1 MAPANTAQSN
11 PVSADKTQTASSAAP
26 ISVMIV
32 DDSLVARRVL
42 QRILEEDGRFTVV
55 GCHSGANDAIA
66 ALGRTACDIIL
77 LDLEMPGRSGVDSL
91 PEMLS
96 TSRNAKI
103 VILSGHHAE
112 DGSVAIAALAAGAR
126 DVMTKPIAGHFGPA
140 FASALADRLSA
151 IFTGQDRVAWTGDS
165 APRRVTAL
173 PGIAHAPRAIGIG
186 ASTGGIHALT
196 AFLAALD
203 ETPGVPIPAPIF
215 VTQHLPAD
223 FLPFFAEQLRRQA
236 RMPVHVAEE
245 GMPVLPGNLYIAPGQ
260 AHLTVTRKFNHRVAI
275 RLSRASSRHGAFP
288 AVDPMLAS
296 LAEVYGEK
304 ACGLVFSGMGRD
316 GLVGAEAIVC
326 SGGSVIAQDSTSSVV
341 WGMPGAVVDAGLACL
356 TTSPER
362 AAKSLLE
369 IWKAAGA

>member
-1 MAPANTAQSN
+1 MPT
-11 PVSADKTQTASSAAP
+11 SAAAAGSSHGTQP
-26 ISVMIV
+26 IAPQADGIRVTIV

-42 QRILEEDGRFTVV
+42 QRILEEDGRFKVV

-66 ALGRTACDIIL
+66 ALRTAPCDIVL

-91 PEMLS
+91 PEMLAIGGD
-96 TSRNAKI
+96 AKVI
-103 VILSGHHAE
+103 ILSGHHAE
-112 DGSVAIAALAAGAR
+112 DGSTAIAALAAGAR
-126 DVMTKPIAGHFGPA
+126 DVMTKPVAGHFGPA
-140 FASALADRLSA
+140 FAAALADRLSA
-151 IFTGQDRVAWTGDS
+151 IFTGQDRVAWTGDHT
-165 APRRVTAL
+165 PRRVTAL
-173 PGIAHAPRAIGIG
+173 PGIAHAPRAVGIG

-196 AFLAALD
+196 AFLGAL
-203 ETPGVPIPAPIF
+203 EEIPPVPLF

-223 FLPFFAEQLRRQA
+223 FLPFFAEQLRRQS
-236 RMPVHVAEE
+236 RLPVHIAEE

-260 AHLTVTRKFNHRVAI
+260 AHLTVVRRPSHRVMI

-304 ACGLVFSGMGRD
+304 TCGIVFSGMGRD
-316 GLVGAEAIVC
+316 GLAGAEAIVC
-326 SGGSVIAQDSTSSVV
+326 AGGSVIAQDSASSVV

-362 AAKSLLE
+362 AAASLTE
-369 IWKAAGA
+369 IWRTNAP